1 MNTPKPPGVDAA
13 RRKLDQAVREYYTAV
28 SVAWENDNPGML
40 VGWTLG
46 MALSRFDAEQEEDN
60 LMIESS
66 PGLNNFMARGVADAA
81 AESFQAQA
89 SGWGEMED
97 DDHHG

>member
-1 MNTPKPPGVDAA
+1 MSDGKPEGVDRAKA
-13 RRKLDQAVREYYTAV
+13 KLDEAVREYLREV
-28 SVAWENDNPGML
+28 SLAWENDNPGVI
-40 VGWTLG
+40 VGWVMGLG
-46 MALSRFDAEQEEDN
+46 ITRFEQGGEEDN

-66 PGLNNFMARGVADAA
+66 PGINNYLARGIADAT

-97 DDHHG
+97 

>member
-1 MNTPKPPGVDAA
+1 MAEPKPEGIKQAKA
-13 RRKLDQAVREYYTAV
+13 KLDTAIHEYLAEV
-28 SVAWENDNPGML
+28 SAAWKNDNPGIV

-46 MALSRFDAEQEEDN
+46 IGLTRFEEDGEEDN

-66 PGLNNFMARGVADAA
+66 PGINNYLARGIADAT

-89 SGWGEMED
+89 SGWGDMED
-97 DDHHG
+97 

>member
-1 MNTPKPPGVDAA
+1 MSDKPEGVDAA
-13 RRKLDQAVREYYTAV
+13 RSILDHAVRDYYTAV
-28 SVAWENDNPGML
+28 SEAWGNDNPGVL

-46 MALSRFDAEQEEDN
+46 LGITRFEANGEEDN

-66 PGLNNFMARGVADAA
+66 PGINNYLARGIADAT

-89 SGWGEMED
+89 SGWGEIND
-97 DDHHG
+97 